1 MSDVAKLDITINQ
14 GSTFDKTINW
24 YGGGKVCKT
33 IEAVSEGCPT
43 LVTIS
48 SHGLPTVSDT
58 PVFVDH
64 VQGAKS
70 LNTKGKAV
78 AATYVDTNSFYV
90 NVDTVGETWTSGTG
104 LVTWYA
110 AKDLTG
116 WSARMDIRENIN
128 DTTTVVSLVSPTNI
142 TISTN
147 DAGIRIIIAASVTE
161 AFDFDMGVYDLELED
176 PSGFVVRLVE
186 GDVTLKK
193 EVTR

>member
-1 MSDVAKLDITINQ
+1 MSDVAQLDITINQ

-33 IEAVSEGCPT
+33 IEGVSEGCPT

-78 AATYVDTNSFYV
+78 AATYVDANSFYV
-90 NVDTVGETWTSGTG
+90 NADTVGETWTSGTG

-116 WSARMDIRENIN
+116 WSARMHIREYVD
-128 DTTTVVSLVSPTNI
+128 DTTAIVELVSPTDI

-147 DAGIRIIIAASVTE
+147 DAGIRIVITATVT
-161 AFDFDMGVYDLELED
+161 ATFDFDTAVYDLELED